1 MIAATHVLIYAE
13 DAEATRA
20 FLRDVFDFE
29 HVDAG
34 DGWLIFALPPTE
46 LGVHPAKPQTTG
58 QHELFFMCHD
68 IEETRRE
75 LEAKDVEFTAPVED
89 QGFGL
94 VTRMKIPG
102 AGELQLYQPKHASPL
117 EEFDARPAPDRD

>member
-1 MIAATHVLIYAE
+1 VIGGAHVLLFAE
-13 DAEATRA
+13 DATAARE
-20 FLRDVFDFE
+20 FLRDKLGFT

-34 DGWLIFALPPTE
+34 EGWLIFELPPAE
-46 LGVHPAKPQTTG
+46 LGVHPGTG
-58 QHELFFMCHD
+58 GHELFFMCQD

-75 LEAKDVEFTAPVED
+75 LEAKGVEFTSPIED

-94 VTRMKIPG
+94 ITRMKIPG

-117 EEFDARPAPDRD
+117 AEFDTRSAPDRD